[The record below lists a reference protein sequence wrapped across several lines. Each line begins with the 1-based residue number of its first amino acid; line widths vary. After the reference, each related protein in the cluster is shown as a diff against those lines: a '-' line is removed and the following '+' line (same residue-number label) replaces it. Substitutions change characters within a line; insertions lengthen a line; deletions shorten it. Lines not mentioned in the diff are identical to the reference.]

1 MTTDNKVENL
11 QIIRNSVVS
20 SNVKSIGYSYDRKIL
35 EIEFMNDQ
43 VYQYF
48 EVPIEVCNA
57 LAASDSKGAFI
68 AKNIKGKFEFRALV
82 PKEQLRVE

>member
-1 MTTDNKVENL
+1 MTTDSKVENL

-20 SNVKSIGYSYDRKIL
+20 SNVKSIGYSYERKVL
-35 EIEFMNDQ
+35 EIEFNNEQ
-43 VYQYF
+43 VYQYS
-48 EVPIEVCNA
+48 EVPVEIFNA
-57 LAASDSKGAFI
+57 LSESDSKGAFI